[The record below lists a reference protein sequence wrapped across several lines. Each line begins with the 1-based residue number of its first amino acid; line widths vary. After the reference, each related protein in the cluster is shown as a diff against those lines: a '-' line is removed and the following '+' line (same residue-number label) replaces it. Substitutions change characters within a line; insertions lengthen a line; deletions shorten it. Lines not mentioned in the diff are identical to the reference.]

1 MVQVDPA
8 SVESQDEV
16 GDAIESIILA
26 ASAAV
31 LAVIVSDLAKVTGE
45 TSYVDVAIGSIAA
58 EKRIESIIAD
68 CRNESVAK
76 AKRAFHRM
84 ADGNDE
90 WAARYFYAKGIEQKR
105 YLENAATKGIIERG
119 IESAEKIINDRLN
132 TGVLGIAQGNRLI
145 STRQAYISVIQ
156 DAVASLKAGEAAY
169 TASVQRNVRT
179 LSESG
184 LRVHLGRKDVALP
197 TVRYARGRNQEVYS
211 VVRMEE
217 MRAYRVAMDDMRMQQ
232 GEEFEYDGVE
242 ISAHALCAPD
252 HQPYQGNQYTIKEFD
267 DIQSGLDRP
276 LIEGANC
283 HHRRSP
289 IILGVSPKAYSREQ
303 LAQMRRSSNETITF
317 TGVSGKTL
325 SMTRYEASQYQRSL
339 EAKARKYATRADL
352 EKMAGVSDVKSRKA
366 YKATVKSYG
375 EVCIEAGLK
384 PRKDR
389 MKSSLR

>member
-1 MVQVDPA
+1 MAKDPA

-16 GDAIESIILA
+16 GDAIESIVLA

-68 CRNESVAK
+68 CREESVAE
-76 AKRAFHRM
+76 AKMAFHRM

-90 WAARYFYAKGIEQKR
+90 WAARYFKAKGIEQKR

-132 TGVLGIAQGNRLI
+132 TGVLGITQGNRLI

-156 DAVASLKAGEAAY
+156 DAVAALKAGEAAY
-169 TASVQRNVRT
+169 TASVQRSVRT
-179 LSESG
+179 LSKSG
-184 LRVHLGRKDVALP
+184 LRVPVGRKDVALP
-197 TVRYARGRNQEVYS
+197 TVRYASGRNQEVYS

-217 MRAYRVAMDDMRMQQ
+217 MRAYREAMDEMRMKQ

-267 DIQSGLDRP
+267 DIQSGLDRK

-289 IILGVSPKAYSREQ
+289 IILGISPKAYSREQ
-303 LAQMRRSSNETITF
+303 LAQMKRSSNETITF
-317 TGVSGKTL
+317 TGVSGKEL

-352 EKMAGVSDVKSRKA
+352 EKMACVSDAESRKA
-366 YKATVKSYG
+366 YKATVKAYG

-389 MKSSLR
+389 MKSALNN